1 MFFAHDRGAMP
12 SFHQMLSV
20 AGLIAG
26 ILPLIPG
33 SAVAAAQ
40 DYRFELAG
48 PIVKSGN
55 ASLIKIRLIHVSDG
69 KPTPAAIVINSK
81 FDMGPEGM
89 ETMTAPVKP
98 VPSND
103 PAVYQFEV
111 QPSMPGKWAIEIA
124 AKVQGEAET
133 VRGSVTVSVPK

>member
-12 SFHQMLSV
+12 SFRQMLAV

-26 ILPLIPG
+26 ILPLISG
-33 SAVAAAQ
+33 SGIAAAQ

-55 ASLIKIRLIHVSDG
+55 ASLVKIRLIHVSDG
-69 KPTPAAIVINSK
+69 KPIPAAIVINSK

-98 VPSND
+98 VPSSD
-103 PAVYQFEV
+103 PGVYQFEV

>member
-12 SFHQMLSV
+12 PFRQMLAL

-26 ILPLIPG
+26 LLPLISE

-48 PIVKSGN
+48 PVVKSGN
-55 ASLIKIRLIHVSDG
+55 ASLVKILLIHVSDG
-69 KPTPAAIVINSK
+69 KSIPAAIVINSK

-98 VPSND
+98 VPSSD
-103 PAVYQFEV
+103 PGVYQFEV

-133 VRGSVTVSVPK
+133 VRGTVLVPVPK

>member
-12 SFHQMLSV
+12 SFRQMLAV
-20 AGLIAG
+20 AALIAG
-26 ILPLIPG
+26 LLPLISG
-33 SAVAAAQ
+33 SGVAAAQ
-40 DYRFELAG
+40 DYRFELAS
-48 PIVKSGN
+48 PVVRSGN
-55 ASLIKIRLIHVSDG
+55 TSVVKVRLIHLNDS
-69 KPTPAAIVINSK
+69 KPVPAAIVINSK

-89 ETMTAPVKP
+89 ETMTAPIKP
-98 VPSND
+98 VPSLD